1 MIKTNGKPLLLGSL
15 FIGSVLIV
23 IGVML
28 GAVGHGG
35 SAYLSLFIITTLGG
49 SIIPVGSPFL
59 VLGGAASGMDKI
71 PLVLIAA
78 TGYTTGFLINYY
90 LAKFLGRR
98 YVEER
103 ISTDR
108 FELISGW
115 WNRWGLLLLVAFA
128 FVFILPAPILALVCG
143 LFSVKLYYFIPI
155 NFAGNLFNSYLL
167 VFFGRSI
174 GDLIRSM

>member
-1 MIKTNGKPLLLGSL
+1 MRGTLTLLGVL
-15 FIGSVLIV
+15 FIGSILITLGV
-23 IGVML
+23 MIGVIR
-28 GAVGHGG
+28 HGF

-49 SIIPVGSPFL
+49 SIIPVGSPLL

-78 TGYTTGFLINYY
+78 TGYTAGFLVNYY
-90 LAKFLGRR
+90 LAKLLGRR
-98 YVEER
+98 YVEDR

-128 FVFILPAPILALVCG
+128 FIFILPAPILALVCG
-143 LFSVKLYYFIPI
+143 LFSVRLYYFIPI

-167 VFFGRSI
+167 VFLGGGI
-174 GDLIRSM
+174 GDLIRLM